1 MKDLTIFSITI
12 FIILIFQTSSLLF
25 KVTGEKK
32 EYCFGKIINEDDI
45 ISLTY
50 VVSSES
56 EENIKVSLIRLFNNE
71 IIFEDNSTESGSYRS
86 EQGED
91 GGKFE
96 LCFIPK
102 TDNKFYIS
110 FDFYTLSE
118 GGVISDLAQDK
129 DVQEMGEELKA
140 VTTAFT
146 EIESNA
152 RHINDRRF
160 RHSKILSRINKSID
174 DLTFMKIAVV
184 AILSLLQVFIIRRF
198 FGPDKRV
205 SKVKGAYSTEL

>member
-12 FIILIFQTSSLLF
+12 FIILIFQTSCLLF

-71 IIFEDNSTESGSYRS
+71 IIYEDNSTESGSYRS

-91 GGKFE
+91 GE
-96 LCFIPK
+96 RAADCQRDTEVDDSQDLP
-102 TDNKFYIS
+102 S
-110 FDFYTLSE
+110 FPRAQGHRHGRSNHTGQ
-118 GGVISDLAQDK
+118 GG
-129 DVQEMGEELKA
+129 
-140 VTTAFT
+140 
-146 EIESNA
+146 
-152 RHINDRRF
+152 RR
-160 RHSKILSRINKSID
+160 
-174 DLTFMKIAVV
+174 
-184 AILSLLQVFIIRRF
+184 
-198 FGPDKRV
+198 
-205 SKVKGAYSTEL
+205 